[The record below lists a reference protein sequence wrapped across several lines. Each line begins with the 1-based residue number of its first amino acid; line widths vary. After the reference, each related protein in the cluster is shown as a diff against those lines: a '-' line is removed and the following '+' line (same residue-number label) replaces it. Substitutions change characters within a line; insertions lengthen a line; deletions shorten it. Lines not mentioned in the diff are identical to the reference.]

1 MTWIPQRVA
10 LLGLQRVGCCYT
22 PSRSAPLK
30 PLRKRPASLRATPCS
45 SSRGGQGWWRGR
57 EWGSKGMGILCNTT
71 SCMQRAKAFMYSGHA
86 VFMHAACVF
95 MPASSFVEACS
106 IACASSMR
114 MLSPGSSPNS
124 CHSAEDAV
132 TWELPPLMH
141 AHVGRPAGTQ
151 ATYEDHGELEPNPN
165 KPDMPT
171 VLTFGG
177 ITDALLASFKQCISD
192 LATSS

>member
-1 MTWIPQRVA
+1 MDPTEGSPPGVAEGGLLLHTIPLSAIETVTQKTSFLAGNPLLVIQRRA
-10 LLGLQRVGCCYT
+10 RVVEG
-22 PSRSAPLK
+22 
-30 PLRKRPASLRATPCS
+30 
-45 SSRGGQGWWRGR
+45 
-57 EWGSKGMGILCNTT
+57 EGMGIE
-71 SCMQRAKAFMYSGHA
+71 GHG
-86 VFMHAACVF
+86 CVF